1 MQTYSY
7 SMYTDTNTLVISP
20 LSPTYWGGGKVKGGS
35 ICQLFTNTDEN
46 QSCAHLCIHT
56 LKLEYML
63 HANQMGQEKT
73 NQSIKRFTFTTFSVC
88 IL

>member
-46 QSCAHLCIHT
+46 QSCAQLCTHT
-56 LKLEYML
+56 LKTRI
-63 HANQMGQEKT
+63 HASCKSIHEIMGQEKT
-73 NQSIKRFTFTTFSVC
+73 NLYYKKIHFYY
-88 IL
+88 L